1 MGDNLTIL
9 GRNYTNVAGIKATQ
23 TNDGQFAYIRPSGT
37 YNITQNGDYDV
48 TSSASVSVD
57 VQFTPNLEDRT
68 VNYTPSAS
76 AQSDVVTQTDPG
88 YDGLGEVT
96 VNIAAMPA
104 GTEGTPT
111 VQISKS
117 SGVATITPSVTNSAG
132 YIAATDPIVGTPVQ
146 VTGAELASGTLTISQ
161 SGETN
166 VAGYEKVSVPLRT
179 PGNSSDSEYYT
190 SSGAR
195 KWRYR
200 PKTTIPLAGWVNNG
214 TVNGYWVQFDA
225 IPTGA
230 TVIPTTSSQTIGA
243 ADTMLE
249 GAITVEAM
257 PNGSAS
263 TPATSITANPTI
275 SFDGSSGE
283 IRALVSASQSVTPT
297 VSAGYVQS
305 GTAGTISVSG
315 AASEYIITRDS
326 SDLTA
331 SDATVTVPAGYYD
344 ESASKT
350 IGSGTATAPA
360 SVSTTGASVVIAQ
373 IQGSPRVGFNKQT
386 YITPSVTKGY
396 IENGTAGMSN
406 VTLYSDL
413 IPKSAETYTPGTTD
427 QVISSG
433 VYLGGNQTIS
443 GDANLVAGNI
453 KNNISIFGI
462 TGTYAGEAPNL
473 QTKSV
478 TPSESAQAITA
489 DSGYDGLDEV
499 DIAAISSTYVGSG
512 IAQRSSS
519 DLSASGATVTVPAGY
534 YANTATKSVS
544 SGSATPAS
552 AISGTS
558 ATVSHSGTTLTLSK
572 SISNTPQVS
581 AGYVSSGT
589 AGNSSVSLSAT
600 DANFTAANIK
610 KNISIF
616 GVTGTYEEGSKNAQT
631 AQSTSRSTSTS
642 GTSVISLTCSKTGTY
657 DVYWTTFR
665 SSTSGTW
672 GSRLYIGG
680 TAYETMNTSGWNNHV
695 QNRHVSNV
703 TIAANQAVAVYVQSR
718 GSNYYGYV
726 GTLTIIES

>member
-9 GRNYTNVAGIKATQ
+9 GKNYTNVVGIKATQ
-23 TNDGQFAYIRPSGT
+23 TNDGQLAYIRPTGT
-37 YNITQNGDYDV
+37 HNITQNGTENVAQYEYVD
-48 TSSASVSVD
+48 VD
-57 VQFTPNLEDRT
+57 VQFIPNLEDRT
-68 VNYTPSAS
+68 VNYTPSVL
-76 AQSDVVTQTDPG
+76 AQSDTVTQTDPG

-111 VQISKS
+111 VQVSKS

-146 VTGAELASGTLTISQ
+146 VTGAELAYGTYTISQ

-166 VAGYEKVSVPLRT
+166 VAGYEKASVPLRT

-214 TVNGYWVQFDA
+214 TVTGSWVPFDA
-225 IPTGA
+225 IPTGT
-230 TVIPTTSSQTIGA
+230 TVTPSTSSQTIGGA
-243 ADTMLE
+243 NTMLE

-257 PNGSAS
+257 PSGSAS

-275 SFDGSSGE
+275 SIDVDGLITAG
-283 IRALVSASQSVTPT
+283 VSASQSITPS
-297 VSAGYVQS
+297 VSAGYIAS
-305 GTAGTISVSG
+305 GTAGTVSVSG
-315 AASEYIITRDS
+315 AATHQLTTRDS

-331 SDATVTVPAGYYD
+331 SGLSVTAPAGYYAQAATKAV
-344 ESASKT
+344 SPSLQAKSK
-350 IGSGTATAPA
+350 S
-360 SVSTTGASVVIAQ
+360 
-373 IQGSPRVGFNKQT
+373 
-386 YITPSVTKGY
+386 Y
-396 IENGTAGMSN
+396 
-406 VTLYSDL
+406 
-413 IPKSAETYTPGTTD
+413 
-427 QVISSG
+427 
-433 VYLGGNQTIS
+433 
-443 GDANLVAGNI
+443 
-453 KNNISIFGI
+453 
-462 TGTYAGEAPNL
+462 
-473 QTKSV
+473 
-478 TPSESAQAITA
+478 TPSETAQSETVTA
-489 DSGYDGLDEV
+489 DQGYDGLSSV
-499 DIAAISSTYVGSG
+499 SVSVGAISSTYVGSG
-512 IAQRSSS
+512 IDRLYNSDVGFEEDERLVYGNDGYYPSGFYYEVPAQS
-519 DLSASGATVTVPAGY
+519 LPTSASST
-534 YANTATKSVS
+534 S
-544 SGSATPAS
+544 SGTTKATIGRSTSDQYINIPKGYNNAIANYKVSAVPNGSASPA
-552 AISGTS
+552 AVISGTS
-558 ATVSHSGTTLTLSK
+558 ASVDRDGTTLYLSK
-572 SISNTPQVS
+572 TISNTPQVT
-581 AGYVSSGT
+581 AGYVGSGT
-589 AGNSSVSLSAT
+589 AGNSFVELAAT
-600 DANFTAANIK
+600 DSNWTAANIK
-610 KNISIF
+610 KNVSIF
-616 GVTGTYEEGSKNAQT
+616 GVTGTYEGSSKNAQT

-703 TIAANQAVAVYVQSR
+703 SITANQAVAVYVQSR